1 MVLVQNFADCLLQR
15 EGPMKKTVIV
25 NIYNFIR
32 KAHEE
37 PSRFIQDDFDTI
49 QKQIQVVRQYG
60 LPATYA
66 LKYDALTDERYQKLL
81 LENADPQDEISA
93 WWEITGDLCEKAGV
107 RFRGKVSEEFDERV
121 NSAYSIGYEPEERK
135 RLVDAYMDTFHSV
148 FGRYPR
154 SIGSWVLDTV
164 TLEYA
169 AQKYGITAGA
179 TCRDQIGTDGFTLWG
194 GYPNG
199 VYYPSRRNENIPA
212 QAAENQLSVPVFR
225 LLGPDPIYNF
235 EQNLRPDL
243 YGMVFTLEPAWLTG
257 RDMNWVSWMFDNLTE
272 EDALGIGYA
281 QVGQENNF
289 LWENIGPGYIPQLDY
304 LARLAKEGRIRVE
317 TMADSGAWF
326 RRKYRRTPPMTWQAS
341 RDWDEKHNLCAQ
353 WYASPCY
360 RIGFL
365 GEAGHLRVRDCFLY
379 RDEYPSRY
387 LDHAMSN
394 AKSTFDAL
402 PLLYP
407 QLWMQPGQPRPFIRL
422 VDETGSEPTGR
433 IRFYAP
439 SETEARAELTAPD
452 GALLARF
459 RMLPDRL
466 ILDGPYSLVFDR
478 LPVFRKVEGARI
490 EMEHEGFAY
499 HMTVQTG
506 NLVKAGAEGVRVDPV
521 EGQICLLLADTA
533 PAGEMYT
540 RKYRRSP
547 ALLDEVTTVW
557 KPTDTI
563 PPFPP
568 EMVPAECIFPH
579 GMEAAVTLH
588 SKQEGV
594 LRYTTDG
601 SLPDETSPVYTGPIP
616 LRQDTVLSTRLFL
629 PDGRISEAVR
639 AHYRFTLTEMKL
651 QSPTRFD
658 PRAVFSAGGING
670 LLDPRRGSCD
680 YLCGQWLG
688 TLENL
693 DVTATLPAE
702 REIESIGMGFLSH
715 HRSGIVF
722 PEYIEL
728 FTGPDA
734 DHLTLKATM
743 HLPCEPCEREI
754 VKKDFIFPVN
764 ESLGCFR
771 VLAHRYAR
779 MPQWCTYKGVP
790 DVFTMADTLLVKP
803 KD

>member
-1 MVLVQNFADCLLQR
+1 
-15 EGPMKKTVIV
+15 MKKTVIV

-212 QAAENQLSVPVFR
+212 QSAENQLSVPVFR

-257 RDMNWVSWMFDNLTE
+257 RDMNWVSWMFNNLTE

-326 RRKYRRTPPMTWQAS
+326 RKKYRLTPPMTWQAS

-407 QLWMQPGQPRPFIRL
+407 QLWVREGQPRPFIRL
-422 VDETGSEPTGR
+422 ADETGSEPTGS
-433 IRFYAP
+433 IRFYAR

-478 LPVFRKVEGARI
+478 LPVFHKVEGARI

-506 NLVKAGAEGVRVDPV
+506 SLVKAGAEGVRVDPV

-540 RKYRRSP
+540 REYRRSP

-557 KPTDTI
+557 KPTDAI

-568 EMVPAECIFPH
+568 EMFPAECIFPH
-579 GMEAAVTLH
+579 GTEAAVTLH
-588 SKQEGV
+588 AKQEGV

-734 DHLTLKATM
+734 DHLTLKATI

-754 VKKDFIFPVN
+754 EKKDFIFPVN

-790 DVFTMADTLLVKP
+790 DVFTMTDTLLVKP

>member
-1 MVLVQNFADCLLQR
+1 
-15 EGPMKKTVIV
+15 MKKTVIV

-37 PSRFIQDDFDTI
+37 PSRFIQDDFETVR
-49 QKQIQVVRQYG
+49 KQIQVVRQYG

-66 LKYDALTDERYQKLL
+66 LKYDALTDERYQNLL
-81 LENADPQDEISA
+81 REGADAQDEISA
-93 WWEITGDLCEKAGV
+93 WWEITRDLCEKAGV
-107 RFRGKVSEEFDERV
+107 RFRGKASEEFDERV

-154 SIGSWVLDTV
+154 TIGSWVLDTV

-169 AQKYGITAGA
+169 AQKYGIAAGA

-199 VYYPSRRNENIPA
+199 VYYPSRRNENLPA
-212 QAAENQLSVPVFR
+212 QSEENQLPVPVFR

-235 EQNLRPDL
+235 EQDLRPDL

-257 RDMNWVSWMFDNLTE
+257 RDMDWVRWMFDNLTR

-304 LARLAKEGRIRVE
+304 LAKLAKEGSIRVE
-317 TMADSGAWF
+317 TMADSADWF
-326 RRKYRRTPPMTWQAS
+326 RKKYRLTPPMTWQAS
-341 RDWDEKHNLCAQ
+341 RDWDKRHDLCAQ
-353 WYASPCY
+353 WYASCCY

-365 GEAGHLRVRDCFLY
+365 GEEGHLRIRDFFLY
-379 RDEYPSRY
+379 RDEYSSRY
-387 LDHAMSN
+387 LHHAMTN

-407 QLWMQPGQPRPFIRL
+407 QLWTQPGQPRPFIRL
-422 VDETGSEPTGR
+422 ADETCSEPTGS
-433 IRFYAP
+433 IRFYAQ
-439 SETEARAELTAPD
+439 SETEARAELTDPD
-452 GALLARF
+452 GGLLARF
-459 RMLPDRL
+459 CMTPGRL
-466 ILDGPYSLVFDR
+466 VVAGGCRLVFDR
-478 LPVFRKVEGARI
+478 LPVFRHAGDCRL

-499 HMTVQTG
+499 RLTIERG
-506 NLVKAGAEGVRVDPV
+506 LLVSAGPEGVRIDPV
-521 EGQICLLLADTA
+521 DGQICLLLADT
-533 PAGEMYT
+533 PPDGEMYT
-540 RKYRRSP
+540 EEYRRAP
-547 ALLDEVTTVW
+547 ALLDGVQTVW
-557 KPTDTI
+557 KPTDAI

-568 EMVPAECIFPH
+568 EMEPAECIFPF
-579 GMEAAVTLH
+579 GTQAAVTLRA
-588 SKQEGV
+588 KQAGV
-594 LRYTTDG
+594 LRYTIDG

-616 LRQDTVLSTRLFL
+616 LREDTVLAARLFL
-629 PDGRISEAVR
+629 PDGRVSEPVR
-639 AHYRFTLTEMKL
+639 AHYPFVLTEMEL

-658 PRAVFSAGGING
+658 PREVFSAGGIRG
-670 LLDPRRGSCD
+670 LLSPLRGSCD

-693 DVTATLPAE
+693 DVTATLPE
-702 REIESIGMGFLSH
+702 TREIESIGLGFLSH

-722 PEYIEL
+722 PEYLEL
-728 FTGPDA
+728 FTGPDP
-734 DHLTLKATM
+734 DHLTLKQTLR
-743 HLPCEPCEREI
+743 LPGGPFEREI
-754 VKKDFIFPVN
+754 VKKDFFFTVN
-764 ESLGCFR
+764 GPLHCFR
-771 VLAHRYAR
+771 ILAHRYEK

-803 KD
+803 KG

>member
-1 MVLVQNFADCLLQR
+1 
-15 EGPMKKTVIV
+15 MKKTVIV

-506 NLVKAGAEGVRVDPV
+506 SLVKAGAEGVRVDPV

-579 GMEAAVTLH
+579 GMEASVTLH
-588 SKQEGV
+588 AKQEGV

-616 LRQDTVLSTRLFL
+616 LRQDTVLSARLFL

-734 DHLTLKATM
+734 DHLTLKATI

-754 VKKDFIFPVN
+754 EKKDFIFPVN

>member
-212 QAAENQLSVPVFR
+212 QSAENQLSVPVFR

-257 RDMNWVSWMFDNLTE
+257 RDMNWVSWMFNNLTE

-326 RRKYRRTPPMTWQAS
+326 RKKYRLTPPMTWQAS

-422 VDETGSEPTGR
+422 VDETGSEPTGS
-433 IRFYAP
+433 IRFYAQ

-459 RMLPDRL
+459 RMLTDRL
-466 ILDGPYSLVFDR
+466 LLDGPYSLVFDR
-478 LPVFRKVEGARI
+478 LPVFRKAEGARI

-521 EGQICLLLADTA
+521 EGQLCLLLADTA

-540 RKYRRSP
+540 REYRRSP

-588 SKQEGV
+588 AKQEGV

>member
-60 LPATYA
+60 LSATYA

-257 RDMNWVSWMFDNLTE
+257 RDMNWVSWMFNNLTE

-365 GEAGHLRVRDCFLY
+365 GEAGQLRVRDCFLY

-422 VDETGSEPTGR
+422 VDETGSEPTGS

-439 SETEARAELTAPD
+439 SETEARAELTAPG

-506 NLVKAGAEGVRVDPV
+506 NLVKAGPVGVRIAPV
-521 EGQICLLLADTA
+521 ERQICLLLADTA

-540 RKYRRSP
+540 REYRRSP

-588 SKQEGV
+588 AKQEGV

-702 REIESIGMGFLSH
+702 REIESIGTGFLSH

-754 VKKDFIFPVN
+754 EKKDFIFPVN